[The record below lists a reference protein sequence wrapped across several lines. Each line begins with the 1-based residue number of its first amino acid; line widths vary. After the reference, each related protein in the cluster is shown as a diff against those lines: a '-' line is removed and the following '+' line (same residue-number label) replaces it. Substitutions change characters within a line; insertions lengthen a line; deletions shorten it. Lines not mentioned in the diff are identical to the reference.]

1 MNILKNTNL
10 FFGPIACY
18 GSDVVRAVLEDE
30 TAISGGTLAYVT
42 DDATGVQILQSWG
55 SLERIRG
62 KNNSKLS
69 IQIVHP
75 ALDVE
80 KQIDRIKSIADKRP
94 LTIIRDYSRDLQPL
108 RADDPWIFWQ
118 GILSRAL
125 GCKVVSICHS
135 GHLPIPER
143 LDWKQFQSVFK
154 IKDGFVQGSPLRA
167 RVNEPWDL
175 VQVKGG
181 NEVIHLLGKFHPGIT
196 VFDEIKELVTS

>member
-10 FFGPIACY
+10 FTGPIGCY
-18 GSDVVRAVLEDE
+18 ATDIVRCVLEDE

-62 KNNSKLS
+62 KNNPRLS
-69 IQIVHP
+69 LQIVKG

-80 KQIDRIKSIADKRP
+80 KQIDRVKAIADKRP

-125 GCKVVSICHS
+125 GCKVVTICHH

-154 IKDGFVQGSPLRA
+154 IVDDVVQGRE
-167 RVNEPWDL
+167 RVNEPWRL
-175 VQVKGG
+175 EQKKGG
-181 NEVIHLLGKFHPGIT
+181 NEVIRLIGKSQNGIT
-196 VFDEIKELVTS
+196 IFDEIKELVTS